1 MYFAIIGLI
10 TVISG
15 TSGGH
20 ANYSLQAIFLVTVDF
35 TGWWVLVLVGGV
47 LFVVVVVNTTIFFM
61 FAVVGTFVARKVEL
75 LEVVDVLKR
84 VGRRRKLLMCRSP
97 EVLVRLGRQSWVGV

>member
-1 MYFAIIGLI
+1 M
-10 TVISG
+10 
-15 TSGGH
+15 
-20 ANYSLQAIFLVTVDF
+20 
-35 TGWWVLVLVGGV
+35 
-47 LFVVVVVNTTIFFM
+47 FVVVVVGDVFFM

-75 LEVVDVLKR
+75 LRVVDVLKR